1 MLILAVCPS
10 WFCLLLTL
18 LRFLLI
24 LADSAGM
31 LIPAVR
37 FSLPLATCSAPAG
50 SYLGEYAL
58 MVNDRRA
65 GTVVAREET
74 ELLELTRSDY
84 YRVSDRPP
92 ALNG

>member
-1 MLILAVCPS
+1 MLIPAVCPPS

-31 LIPAVR
+31 LIPAV
-37 FSLPLATCSAPAG
+37 LATCSAPAG

-65 GTVVAREET
+65 GTVVAQAET

-84 YRVSDRPP
+84 YRVSDCPP
-92 ALNG
+92 ALNSWPG